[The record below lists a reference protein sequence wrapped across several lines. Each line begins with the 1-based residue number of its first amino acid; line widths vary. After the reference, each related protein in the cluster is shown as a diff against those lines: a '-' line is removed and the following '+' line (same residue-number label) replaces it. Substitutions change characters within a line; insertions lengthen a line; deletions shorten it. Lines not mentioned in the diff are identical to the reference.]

1 MKGAIALALSLL
13 AWSCAR
19 GGQAG
24 AADSPGEESSPVA
37 TAAVR
42 DEDPAAQ
49 PHTGS
54 ETLTKGFWGLSDE
67 LARHGI
73 EVTVGSTNIYQ
84 TNATGGLGTHQ
95 QSGRFTGTYD
105 VQVATDVEKLLGL
118 KGLGLFVHGEGGW
131 PETAGIDEDM
141 VGSVLGV
148 NADALGRRSLDI
160 VEVFL
165 EWNPFEGLLTVKAGK
180 IDFAGVFDASEY
192 ANDETS
198 QFLNG
203 ALVNNPTIPIPDYC
217 LGVILSAHLTD
228 RWSVAAGVGDGE
240 ANGRTTGFRTT
251 FDGDDYLFYALET
264 DLRTELSSSHGPLTG
279 NVRFGL
285 WYDPQPKAR
294 SGSDE
299 AYRND
304 VGVYTSVDQ
313 VLLKENGDPE
323 DSQGLGAFARLGCT
337 DPKRNDM
344 ATFWST
350 GVQYQGLW
358 RGRDD
363 DVLGLGVAQGLF
375 SQEASSPF
383 TDDYESVLELYY
395 RIQVAPWVAISP
407 SAQYVANPG
416 GNGAAADAVVV
427 GVRAQIVF

>member
-24 AADSPGEESSPVA
+24 AAGNPGEESSPVA

-95 QSGRFTGTYD
+95 QSGRFTGSYD
-105 VQVATDVEKLLGL
+105 VEIATDVEKLLGL
-118 KGLGLFVHGEGGW
+118 RGWGLLIHGWGGY
-131 PETAGIDEDM
+131 PATPGINDAM
-141 VGSVLGV
+141 VGSAFNV
-148 NADALGRRSLDI
+148 NWDAIGARPLDLVEVI
-160 VEVFL
+160 VE
-165 EWNPFEGLLTVKAGK
+165 WKPFEDLLTLQVGK
-180 IDFAGVFDASEY
+180 INFARVFDASEY

-203 ALVNNPTIPIPDYC
+203 AFINNLTIPIPDYC
-217 LGVILSAHLTD
+217 LGVILSTQLTD
-228 RWSVAAGVGDGE
+228 WWSVAAGVGDGE

-264 DLRTELSSSHGPLTG
+264 DLRTELSSSNGPLTG

-304 VGVYTSVDQ
+304 VGVYTSMDQ
-313 VLLKENGDPE
+313 MLLKENGDPE
-323 DSQGLGAFARLGCT
+323 DSQGLGVFARFGCT
-337 DPKRNDM
+337 DPKRNDI
-344 ATFWST
+344 ATFWSA

-375 SQEASSPF
+375 GEEGSSPF
-383 TDDYESVLELYY
+383 TDDYESVVECYY
-395 RIQVAPWVAISP
+395 SIRVTPWVALSP
-407 SAQYVANPG
+407 SAQYVVNPG
-416 GNGAAADAVVV
+416 GDGAAADAIVV